1 MFTHFENEVDCT
13 PMKQL
18 HHLYKDELESNPEE
32 FHKSFPSRNAY
43 DILMEELG
51 ATNMV
56 DES

>member
-1 MFTHFENEVDCT
+1 MFTHFENDVACA
-13 PMKQL
+13 PMKEL
-18 HHLYKDELESNPEE
+18 EHLYKASLEANPEE